1 MIFNRYGIK
10 SNNIILLCIIHFLQG
25 LMFFLPILALYYQK
39 TLFSAQNVALIF
51 AIEAICSAIFE
62 VPTGAIADLFG
73 KKKTMIVAY
82 SIDIIAFII
91 LWIGDSMAMFVI
103 YAILTALAHALNNGP
118 ETAIMYDTLKQEGKE
133 NLYKKISGIYMAI
146 WPAGAAISSIVGGY
160 LATISLRTPIFY
172 TIFPFL
178 IALIIIFFIDE
189 PPYEK
194 KADATLNGHMLESTK
209 DVLKNKQLMF
219 ILLGGIV
226 AWSFG
231 ESTHFLSQLFFQFKN
246 IPILWFGY
254 ATAAEFALSSLGF
267 YFSHAISERFGNKRT
282 VIMSV
287 ILLALLL
294 IFATWTTGLTM
305 LILFSTSSF
314 FFGLRSP
321 ILGHLWNEE
330 CESRKRATMNSIN
343 ALVYQLGV
351 AIVIPIVGYWS
362 DLFSVSTAFLL
373 SGLIILIIPP
383 IFFAFLKNN

>member
-1 MIFNRYGIK
+1 
-10 SNNIILLCIIHFLQG
+10 
-25 LMFFLPILALYYQK
+25 
-39 TLFSAQNVALIF
+39 
-51 AIEAICSAIFE
+51 
-62 VPTGAIADLFG
+62 
-73 KKKTMIVAY
+73 
-82 SIDIIAFII
+82 
-91 LWIGDSMAMFVI
+91 
-103 YAILTALAHALNNGP
+103 
-118 ETAIMYDTLKQEGKE
+118 
-133 NLYKKISGIYMAI
+133 
-146 WPAGAAISSIVGGY
+146 SIVGGY